1 MSPTAAAPGG
11 QHRQALAAALACY
24 LIWGAVPGLFIL
36 MDRLGASPW
45 EILGQRALWSPLWAA
60 GLVIA
65 AGQTREALGVFARPR
80 TLALLVLSAALIG
93 ANWAVFIWAVNN
105 GHNIDSS
112 LGYFI
117 NPLLNMAVGAAFFR
131 ERIDAV
137 AWTAIVLAAI
147 GVALQT
153 AALGHLPLIS
163 LFLAASFCG
172 YGVIRKRVAVEAQT
186 GLLIE
191 CLLIAGPGVAYLV
204 WLYGHGGGAFGRG
217 SAPTLMLMLAGPLT
231 VAPLALFAWAA
242 RRLPFSQLGFLQ
254 YIGPTLG
261 FLTGLAT
268 GETLTPLRALSFVF
282 IWSGAL
288 VFVFGA
294 FRAARAL
301 RRPISPVART
311 SRAMTNES

>member
-1 MSPTAAAPGG
+1 MSLPAAAPGG
-11 QHRQALAAALACY
+11 QNRRALAAGLGCY
-24 LIWGAVPGLFIL
+24 LIWGASPALFIL
-36 MDRLGASPW
+36 MDRAGASPW
-45 EILGQRALWSPLWAA
+45 EILGQRALWAPLWAG
-60 GLVIA
+60 GLVLVT
-65 AGQTREALGVFARPR
+65 GVGGEVLGVLTRPR
-80 TLALLVLSAALIG
+80 TLGWLSVSGALIG
-93 ANWAVFIWAVNN
+93 SNWAVYIWAVNN

-117 NPLLNMAVGAAFFR
+117 NPLLNMAVGALLFR

-137 AWTAIVLAAI
+137 AWTAIALAAI

-153 AALGHLPLIS
+153 AALGHLPVIS
-163 LFLAASFCG
+163 LFLAVSFCT

-186 GLLIE
+186 GLLVE
-191 CLLIAGPGVAYLV
+191 CLLIAVPGIAYLG
-204 WLYGHGGGAFGRG
+204 WLYGNGGGAFGH
-217 SAPTLMLMLAGPLT
+217 TLEPSLLLLLAGPLT

-242 RRLPFSQLGFLQ
+242 RRLPFSTLGFLQ

-261 FLTGLAT
+261 FLTGIET
-268 GETLTPLRALSFVF
+268 GETLTPLRAVSFVF

-301 RRPISPVART
+301 RRPISPSSPAG
-311 SRAMTNES
+311 AA